1 MQNWEQSMIDR
12 SLIGK
17 QFEFNA
23 TLENWAEGMD
33 YCAVS
38 VPTSVTKALGT
49 KGPVLVH
56 ARVNKSEPFQ
66 VSLFPVGGGKH
77 FIRIKSKVRK
87 LTNTKMG
94 DYIKLE
100 FVVIDPEDV
109 DLPDDLLATLEDSG
123 MIDGFLDL
131 PPGKRNYLIRRISEA
146 AKTSTKE
153 KRIQE
158 ALEAAIERNSR
169 K

>member
-1 MQNWEQSMIDR
+1 MIDR

-23 TLENWAEGMD
+23 TLDNWAEGMD

-38 VPTSVTKALGT
+38 VPASVTKALGT

-56 ARVNKSEPFQ
+56 ASVNNSERFQ

-77 FIRIKSKVRK
+77 YIRIKSKIRK

-94 DYIKLE
+94 DRIKLD
-100 FVVIDPEDV
+100 FVVMDPEDV
-109 DLPDDLLATLEDSG
+109 DIPDDLLASLEDSG
-123 MIDGFLDL
+123 NIDGFVDL
-131 PPGKRNYLIRRISEA
+131 PPGKRNYLIRRIGEA
-146 AKTSTKE
+146 AKPATRE
-153 KRIQE
+153 KRIKE
-158 ALEAAIERNSR
+158 ALEAAIGRLS
-169 K
+169 KK

>member
-1 MQNWEQSMIDR
+1 MIDR
-12 SLIGK
+12 SLIGN
-17 QFEFNA
+17 QFEFDA

-33 YCAVS
+33 YCAVR
-38 VPTSVTKALGT
+38 VPSSVTKALGT

-56 ARVNKSEPFQ
+56 ARVNNSEPFQ

-87 LTNTKMG
+87 IANIKMG
-94 DYIKLE
+94 DFIKLN

-109 DLPDDLLATLEDSG
+109 DIPDDLLAALENSG
-123 MIDGFLDL
+123 SIDGFVDL
-131 PPGKRNYLIRRISEA
+131 PPGKRNYLIRRIGEA
-146 AKTSTKE
+146 VKPTTRE

-158 ALEAAIERNSR
+158 ALEAAIERSS
-169 K
+169 KK

>member
-1 MQNWEQSMIDR
+1 MIDR

-23 TLENWAEGMD
+23 ILENWAEGMD

-38 VPTSVTKALGT
+38 VPSSVTKSLGT
-49 KGPVLVH
+49 KGPVLVR
-56 ARVNKSEPFQ
+56 ASVNNSEPFQ

-77 FIRIKSKVRK
+77 YIRIKSKIRK

-94 DYIKLE
+94 DNIKLD

-109 DLPDDLLATLEDSG
+109 DIPDDLLASLEKSG
-123 MIDGFLDL
+123 MIDGFVDL
-131 PPGKRNYLIRRISEA
+131 PPGKRNFLIRRIGEA
-146 AKTSTKE
+146 AKPATRE

-158 ALEAAIERNSR
+158 ALEAAIERNS
-169 K
+169 KK

>member
-1 MQNWEQSMIDR
+1 MIDR

-38 VPTSVTKALGT
+38 VPSSVTKSLGT

-56 ARVNKSEPFQ
+56 ASVNNSDPFQ

-77 FIRIKSKVRK
+77 YIRIKSKIRK

-94 DYIKLE
+94 DNIKLD

-109 DLPDDLLATLEDSG
+109 DIPDDLLASLEDSG
-123 MIDGFLDL
+123 MIDGFVDL
-131 PPGKRNYLIRRISEA
+131 PPGKRNYLIRRIGEA
-146 AKTSTKE
+146 VKHATRE
-153 KRIQE
+153 KRVQE
-158 ALEAAIERNSR
+158 ALEAAIERNS
-169 K
+169 KK